1 MDVLLVG
8 AEEIVTEGAKRTF
21 SRFSIC
27 VMRLSCS
34 TISIDPKPEPSLNC
48 STAVK
53 ISLVMS
59 RLILVCDNK

>member
-27 VMRLSCS
+27 VMRLHAALFQLIQSQS
-34 TISIDPKPEPSLNC
+34 PALIVLQ
-48 STAVK
+48 
-53 ISLVMS
+53 
-59 RLILVCDNK
+59 RLKFHW